1 MKIGELFVSLGIKDS
16 GKTVSTLTNVRKGLN
31 DTASSALQA
40 RVALIGAL
48 YAFERLMSQSGQAGT
63 NLTNFNALLGV
74 SAQTLQQ
81 YQYAARQAG
90 VSNEEVEG
98 TFKSLQGTMTKTLM
112 GEGAPK
118 GLARVAQL
126 TGGMTAQDVKRFAE
140 QPQLLIQKLQ
150 EYAAKETNTGLRNE
164 VLKSFGVGDTMI
176 AAMNRRAFTPQQLSK
191 APTYSDKEVQS
202 LDRANIA
209 WSNLSTKIQMTVGH
223 FNALHGGQLVQDIS
237 ILTDKA
243 LKLANA
249 FMKFSDSAKLFERI
263 NQIFEGWGIIFDQLT
278 SAAKVLNDLF
288 SGDFQKQDKASDKVL
303 DSVKETVTNAPGF
316 FAEMIRDTLGLG
328 DKKPTDKVPR
338 SATEKAASASPGL
351 RLVAPP
357 PPPGGDSR
365 AALPPVP
372 AAAPG
377 STQNQNVNVNQT
389 LNFQHDG
396 ADPKRTADSVK
407 KAVRESYRQI
417 GAQGQGS

>member
-150 EYAAKETNTGLRNE
+150 EYAAKEPTQDFE
-164 VLKSFGVGDTMI
+164 MKS
-176 AAMNRRAFTPQQLSK
+176 
-191 APTYSDKEVQS
+191 
-202 LDRANIA
+202 
-209 WSNLSTKIQMTVGH
+209 
-223 FNALHGGQLVQDIS
+223 
-237 ILTDKA
+237 
-243 LKLANA
+243 
-249 FMKFSDSAKLFERI
+249 
-263 NQIFEGWGIIFDQLT
+263 
-278 SAAKVLNDLF
+278 
-288 SGDFQKQDKASDKVL
+288 
-303 DSVKETVTNAPGF
+303 
-316 FAEMIRDTLGLG
+316 
-328 DKKPTDKVPR
+328 
-338 SATEKAASASPGL
+338 
-351 RLVAPP
+351 
-357 PPPGGDSR
+357 
-365 AALPPVP
+365 
-372 AAAPG
+372 
-377 STQNQNVNVNQT
+377 
-389 LNFQHDG
+389 
-396 ADPKRTADSVK
+396 
-407 KAVRESYRQI
+407 
-417 GAQGQGS
+417 